1 MQAGDAVELLTTAG
15 KGQEKRSRITKM
27 EKTYNDESAAMTKL
41 GDNTGH
47 YTAISYVGFRL
58 NQLLREISDS
68 FTSEFFTAQ
77 PVTNKWCAVGLLKPA
92 ACCGCWEL

>member
-1 MQAGDAVELLTTAG
+1 MQWNGLLLLERV
-15 KGQEKRSRITKM
+15 KKKRSRITKM
-27 EKTYNDESAAMTKL
+27 EKTYNDEAAAMTKL

-47 YTAISYVGFRL
+47 YTAISYVGFSL

-68 FTSEFFTAQ
+68 FTAKFFTTQ
-77 PVTNKWCAVGLLKPA
+77 SVTADLLKLA